1 MRRRTSLVALAVALV
16 AAALAGVAPALA
28 ITGGGPDTIHKNVGL
43 VRFTSPLQREGSAA
57 PAP

>member
-16 AAALAGVAPALA
+16 AAALAGAAPALA
-28 ITGGGPDTIHKNVGL
+28 ITGGGPDTVHKNVGL
-43 VRFTSPLQREGSAA
+43 VRFTPQREGSAA